1 MSSEDA
7 EFRHSQVVV
16 GGSSVHVVEAGD
28 QGAAPFLFLHGWP
41 ESWRSWRSVM
51 RLASQGVRAIAIDLP
66 GIGQSTGA
74 ATDGS
79 KRQLAAVVDQL
90 VTVMGLRGLTLVG
103 QDVGGM
109 VVYSCLRGAF
119 DDLERAVI
127 MDTVVPGVD
136 PWEQVRRNPYIW
148 HFAMHSIPGLP
159 ERLVQGRQREYF
171 DYFYDVLSA
180 DPDKIT
186 AQARADYVQAYA
198 TDGALTAG
206 FNWYR
211 TFAKDAVE
219 NKEAASRQ
227 GVRTPVLYLRGEQES
242 GQIGAYVEGFRAA
255 GLVRV
260 DHGLVP
266 AAGHFT
272 QEEAPDDTWRLIAEF
287 AGR

>member
-28 QGAAPFLFLHGWP
+28 PGTAPFLFLHGWP
-41 ESWRSWRSVM
+41 ESWRSWRSM
-51 RLASQGVRAIAIDLP
+51 ISLASQGVRAIAIDLP
-66 GIGQSTGA
+66 GIGLSTGA
-74 ATDGS
+74 ATHGS
-79 KRQLAAVVDQL
+79 KRELAAVVHQL
-90 VTVMGLRGLTLVG
+90 VTAMELRRLTLVG

-109 VVYSCLRGAF
+109 VVYSGLRGAF
-119 DDLERAVI
+119 ADLERAVI
-127 MDTVVPGVD
+127 MDTVIPGVD
-136 PWEQVRRNPYIW
+136 PWEQVLRNPYIW
-148 HFAMHSIPGLP
+148 HFAMHAIPRLP

-180 DPDKIT
+180 DPHKIT
-186 AQARADYVQAYA
+186 AQARADYVQAYG
-198 TDGALTAG
+198 TDSALTAG

-227 GVRTPVLYLRGEQES
+227 GVTTPVLYLRGEQES

-287 AGR
+287 AGL

>member
-28 QGAAPFLFLHGWP
+28 QGTAPFLFLHGWP
-41 ESWRSWRSVM
+41 ESWRAWRSVM
-51 RLASQGVRAIAIDLP
+51 SLASQGVRAIAVDLP

-90 VTVMGLRGLTLVG
+90 VTVMGLRRLTLVG

-109 VVYSCLRGAF
+109 VVYSGLRGAF
-119 DDLERAVI
+119 DDLE
-127 MDTVVPGVD
+127 
-136 PWEQVRRNPYIW
+136 
-148 HFAMHSIPGLP
+148 
-159 ERLVQGRQREYF
+159 
-171 DYFYDVLSA
+171 
-180 DPDKIT
+180 
-186 AQARADYVQAYA
+186 
-198 TDGALTAG
+198 LTAG

-219 NKEAASRQ
+219 NKEAAGRQ
-227 GVRTPVLYLRGEQES
+227 GVTTPVLYLRGEQES

>member
-1 MSSEDA
+1 
-7 EFRHSQVVV
+7 
-16 GGSSVHVVEAGD
+16 
-28 QGAAPFLFLHGWP
+28 
-41 ESWRSWRSVM
+41 
-51 RLASQGVRAIAIDLP
+51 
-66 GIGQSTGA
+66 
-74 ATDGS
+74 
-79 KRQLAAVVDQL
+79 
-90 VTVMGLRGLTLVG
+90 
-103 QDVGGM
+103 
-109 VVYSCLRGAF
+109 
-119 DDLERAVI
+119 
-127 MDTVVPGVD
+127 
-136 PWEQVRRNPYIW
+136 
-148 HFAMHSIPGLP
+148 
-159 ERLVQGRQREYF
+159 VQGRQREYF

-198 TDGALTAG
+198 TDSALTAG

-219 NKEAASRQ
+219 NREAAGRQ

>member
-1 MSSEDA
+1 
-7 EFRHSQVVV
+7 
-16 GGSSVHVVEAGD
+16 
-28 QGAAPFLFLHGWP
+28 
-41 ESWRSWRSVM
+41 
-51 RLASQGVRAIAIDLP
+51 
-66 GIGQSTGA
+66 
-74 ATDGS
+74 
-79 KRQLAAVVDQL
+79 
-90 VTVMGLRGLTLVG
+90 VMGLRGFTLVG

-109 VVYSCLRGAF
+109 VVYSGLRGAF

-148 HFAMHSIPGLP
+148 HFAMHAIPGLP

-219 NKEAASRQ
+219 NKEAAGRQ
-227 GVRTPVLYLRGEQES
+227 VPGCWPGPRRPWPGAGGRALHAGGGTRRHLAADRRVRRTLTRPAVGAHAGKVVLQPKRRPPRRTLAR
-242 GQIGAYVEGFRAA
+242 
-255 GLVRV
+255 
-260 DHGLVP
+260 
-266 AAGHFT
+266 
-272 QEEAPDDTWRLIAEF
+272 
-287 AGR
+287 